1 MSSKTY
7 KRKNT
12 KSKNKKKDIKT
23 LKKINIKRNNRRDK
37 IRSNIRKIRG
47 GGVVSI
53 KWNYIT
59 GFLNGIDFDNV
70 NTQNLQG
77 KKIVFRINNET
88 IISNINENLKLFPK
102 RATKQINNST
112 VIRGTIGDII
122 KEYDNKLVLMIYYK
136 FNLVDNTT
144 LISSSQEFIVCKTKN
159 NNCKNDLYMYEIEG
173 IKGKNKT
180 KQNLQ
185 VGQKMYL
192 PSPSPSNIYIN
203 PNKQPNKQPNNN
215 NFNINLTQFNPKED
229 YYNGYV
235 ENE

>member
-23 LKKINIKRNNRRDK
+23 LKKINIKRNNRRSK

-53 KWNYIT
+53 KWDHRT
-59 GFLNGIDFDNV
+59 GFVDNIDFDNFD
-70 NTQNLQG
+70 TKNLKNKEILFQIQDDVTISSINASITKQDTKFTKATIIPG
-77 KKIVFRINNET
+77 KIIIAEINPTYLLLVIKFELGIRINRTEP
-88 IISNINENLKLFPK
+88 FHVC
-102 RATKQINNST
+102 INN
-112 VIRGTIGDII
+112 
-122 KEYDNKLVLMIYYK
+122 N
-136 FNLVDNTT
+136 NNNN
-144 LISSSQEFIVCKTKN
+144 N
-159 NNCKNDLYMYEIEG
+159 NNCINHLSMFEIIEEET
-173 IKGKNKT
+173 IQKT
-180 KQNLQ
+180 PTQSHA
-185 VGQKMYL
+185 GQKKMYL

-215 NFNINLTQFNPKED
+215 NNNNFNINLTQFNPKED
-229 YYNGYV
+229 YYTGYV